1 MSSKGWSASSSKEFR
16 WTRTLPL
23 EIRLR
28 NWATTAQRTASPR
41 HCRTSRRR
49 VFVKLLQT
57 MAFIYIIQ
65 KLSSQSSFYNLSLIN
80 FRSLIKSSPSTDL
93 LRQKSKSDQN
103 LTSNDDIVDS
113 LIMKRSMSGSR
124 ISQMNAVMPEVNIEI
139 ILQRCCEVWTF
150 ENPDFWVQI

>member
-1 MSSKGWSASSSKEFR
+1 
-16 WTRTLPL
+16 
-23 EIRLR
+23 
-28 NWATTAQRTASPR
+28 
-41 HCRTSRRR
+41 
-49 VFVKLLQT
+49 

-124 ISQMNAVMPEVNIEI
+124 ISQMNAVIPEVNFEI
-139 ILQRCCEVWTF
+139 IHSGVAKF
-150 ENPDFWVQI
+150 